1 MSKAVIDKINPI
13 ELSQR
18 LIRCPSVTPDEGGAL
33 DELQNVLEELGFR
46 CQRLLF
52 SESGT
57 PDVDNLYARLGD
69 RGPNFCFA
77 GHSDVVP
84 PGDRDEWGEDP
95 FSGVVIDGKLFGRG
109 SADMKSAIASFISAV
124 QRYKS
129 NVSEEIPGSISL
141 LITGDEEG
149 PAINGTIKVLDWMSK
164 NNELIDACI
173 VGEPTN
179 PDHLGQ
185 MIKIGR
191 RGSFTGWLTVTGV
204 QGHTAYPHLAENPLS
219 KLVKMLEPLAE
230 EQLDQGT
237 EYFPPTTVA
246 ISSIDT
252 GNSATNVI
260 PQKVTASF
268 NIRFNDSRTAEDI
281 EEWLRG
287 HFDSVGGSYQLETA
301 CSSNAFI
308 TEPSALSEDLISAI
322 KDVVGT
328 SPEMSTT
335 GGTSDARFI
344 RKYCPVVEFG
354 IVGKTMHKI
363 NEHVEIKD
371 VELLTDIY
379 TELLDRFFKRAE
391 M

>member
-1 MSKAVIDKINPI
+1 MSKAVIDTINPI

-129 NVSEEIPGSISL
+129 NVGEEIPGSISL

-308 TEPSALSEDLISAI
+308 TEPGALSEDLISAI
-322 KDVVGT
+322 KDVVGI

-379 TELLDRFFKRAE
+379 TELLDRFFKRVE

>member
-129 NVSEEIPGSISL
+129 NVGEEIPGSISL

-308 TEPSALSEDLISAI
+308 TEPGALSEDLISAI
-322 KDVVGT
+322 KDVVGS

>member
-129 NVSEEIPGSISL
+129 NVGEEIPGSISL

-191 RGSFTGWLTVTGV
+191 RGSFTGWLTVMGV

-308 TEPSALSEDLISAI
+308 TEPGALSEDLISAI
-322 KDVVGT
+322 KDVVGS

-379 TELLDRFFKRAE
+379 TELLDRFFKRVE

>member
-1 MSKAVIDKINPI
+1 MSKAVIDKINPV

-129 NVSEEIPGSISL
+129 NVGEEIPGSISL

-219 KLVKMLEPLAE
+219 KLIKMLEPLAE

-268 NIRFNDSRTAEDI
+268 NIRFNDSRTAQDI

-308 TEPSALSEDLISAI
+308 TEPGALSEDLISAI

-379 TELLDRFFKRAE
+379 TELLDRFFKRVE

>member
-1 MSKAVIDKINPI
+1 MSKAVIDKINPV

-129 NVSEEIPGSISL
+129 NVGEEIPGSISL

-219 KLVKMLEPLAE
+219 KLIKMLEPLAE

-308 TEPSALSEDLISAI
+308 TEPGALSEDLISAI

-379 TELLDRFFKRAE
+379 TELLDRFFKRTE

>member
-129 NVSEEIPGSISL
+129 NVGEEIPGSISL

-164 NNELIDACI
+164 NNQLIDACI

-219 KLVKMLEPLAE
+219 KLIKMLEPLAE

-308 TEPSALSEDLISAI
+308 TEPGALSEDLISAI